1 MDLVEVKNLTYSY
14 PGRKTS
20 TLSGI
25 NFDVNP
31 GEFVLLLGESGSGK
45 STLCKALNGLVPH
58 YFGGTIGGSVRIRG
72 MITTDSS
79 VSKLSRHVGMVFQ
92 DPENQIVTDRIE
104 SEVAFG
110 LENTGVPAKQMK
122 KRVQEVLATLRLST
136 YKNKKLSELS
146 GGQKQKVALASV
158 LVMHPDLIVLDEPTS
173 QLDPISSEDFL
184 ATLKSLNDDLGLAV
198 LLTEHRIEKCFHF
211 ADRVLVLDRGKLV
224 FDGKPK
230 ELAGWSG
237 GSGRIPLPPISELFL
252 DNGSGEIPI
261 TVKEGRGKISAL
273 MNGKAGI
280 ETGNIRATAQS
291 KDRRRPFLKR
301 MPGSSNENGPAVL
314 DVKNVYFSYNDGT
327 QALCGINLTIRPGE
341 SVAVIGENGSGK
353 STLVRHFNGLLR
365 PQRGAVLLEGKNIS
379 GREVAV
385 LAKTCGML
393 GQNPNFQL
401 ISKTVE
407 GELEETLN
415 GVGIEIEMHGRLIDK
430 TLRDFSLDEIRHD
443 NPQDLSCGQ
452 RERLAL
458 ASVVVY
464 QPPLLVLDEP
474 TRGIDKRTKQF
485 IYGYLR
491 EYRKNGNTVIL
502 VTHDLEF
509 AAGCCDRFVLMSDG
523 LVLADGDGNEVLS
536 GSLFFTTQF
545 NKSFRGIVN
554 GVVTLEDAR
563 RAMEALK

>member
-14 PGRKTS
+14 PGRKTAS
-20 TLSGI
+20 LSGI
-25 NFDVNP
+25 SFGVNP
-31 GEFVLLLGESGSGK
+31 GEFVLMLGESGSGK
-45 STLCKALNGLVPH
+45 STLCKTLNGLVPH
-58 YFGGTIGGSVRIRG
+58 YFGGTISGSVRIKG
-72 MITTDSS
+72 ILTTDSS
-79 VSKLSRHVGMVFQ
+79 VSELSRHVGMVFQ

-136 YKNKKLSELS
+136 YKHKRLCELS

-224 FDGKPK
+224 FDGPPK

-237 GSGRIPLPPISELFL
+237 GSGWIPLPPISELFSG
-252 DNGSGEIPI
+252 NGSGDIPI
-261 TVKEGRGKISAL
+261 TVKEGRAKIAEL
-273 MNGKAGI
+273 MNDRADV
-280 ETGNIRATAQS
+280 ETGVTKAAEHS
-291 KDRRRPFLKR
+291 KDRKLPFMKSI
-301 MPGSSNENGPAVL
+301 PDNSNDNSPAVL
-314 DVKNVYFSYNDGT
+314 DVKDVYFSYNDGT
-327 QALCGINLTIRPGE
+327 QALCGINLTIHPGE

-353 STLVRHFNGLLR
+353 STLVKHFNGLLR
-365 PQRGAVLLEGKNIS
+365 PRRGAVRLEGKDIS
-379 GREVAV
+379 EREVAE

-415 GVGIEIEMHGRLIDK
+415 GVGIETELHGRMIDK
-430 TLRDFSLDEIRHD
+430 TLCDFSLDNMRRD

-485 IYGYLR
+485 IYSYLR
-491 EYRKNGNTVIL
+491 DYRKNGGTVVL

-509 AAGCCDRFVLMSDG
+509 AAGCCDRFVLISDG
-523 LVLADGDGNEVLS
+523 LVLADGDGTEVLS

-563 RAMEALK
+563 KAMEALK